1 MSKEGTAY
9 WQRKCQLL
17 WFLPFLYKEHKNVF
31 FYIFLTKNVVNNLK
45 FLAYHTIIVLI
56 VIVIIRKE
64 KSMIFSNAYN
74 YVNVL
79 EKAADASWTRNEV
92 LSNNIANAT
101 TPGYKRQDVS
111 FETYLLEELTSGSTT
126 SLRAKVDD
134 VDLSNLNAS
143 IYTDYSE
150 LSYRLDGNNVDQDTE
165 NVELASNQL
174 KYQALIESINYEF
187 NMIKAAL
194 NRN

>member
-1 MSKEGTAY
+1 
-9 WQRKCQLL
+9 
-17 WFLPFLYKEHKNVF
+17 
-31 FYIFLTKNVVNNLK
+31 
-45 FLAYHTIIVLI
+45 
-56 VIVIIRKE
+56 
-64 KSMIFSNAYN
+64 MIFSNAYN

-79 EKAADASWTRNEV
+79 EKAADAAWTRNEV

-111 FETYLLEELTSGSTT
+111 FESYLLEELVGGSTG
-126 SLRAKVDD
+126 SLRKKVDD
-134 VDLSNLNAS
+134 VDISNLRTT
-143 IYTDYSE
+143 IYTDNTN

-174 KYQALIESINYEF
+174 KYQALIDSINYEF

-194 NRN
+194 SKQ

>member
-1 MSKEGTAY
+1 MCY
-9 WQRKCQLL
+9 NLL
-17 WFLPFLYKEHKNVF
+17 NQKNVMGRNRYLAMEMLYVGVPF
-31 FYIFLTKNVVNNLK
+31 FLQQNVVKNLK
-45 FLAYHTIIVLI
+45 FLSYCTIIITI
-56 VIVIIRKE
+56 VSTYVGKE
-64 KSMIFSNAYN
+64 KNMIFSNAYN

-101 TPGYKRQDVS
+101 TPGYKRQDVN
-111 FETYLLEELTSGSTT
+111 FESYLLEELVGGSTE
-126 SLRAKVDD
+126 SLRKKVDD
-134 VDLSNLNAS
+134 VDISNLRTT
-143 IYTDYSE
+143 IYTDYSN

-174 KYQALIESINYEF
+174 KYQALIDSINYEF

-194 NRN
+194 NRQ

>member
-1 MSKEGTAY
+1 
-9 WQRKCQLL
+9 
-17 WFLPFLYKEHKNVF
+17 
-31 FYIFLTKNVVNNLK
+31 
-45 FLAYHTIIVLI
+45 
-56 VIVIIRKE
+56 
-64 KSMIFSNAYN
+64 MIFSNAYN

-79 EKAADASWTRNEV
+79 EKAADAAWTRNEV

-111 FETYLLEELTSGSTT
+111 FESYLLEELVGGSTG
-126 SLRAKVDD
+126 SLRKKVDD
-134 VDLSNLNAS
+134 VDLSNLRTT
-143 IYTDYSE
+143 IYTDNTN

-194 NRN
+194 SKQ

>member
-1 MSKEGTAY
+1 MTT
-9 WQRKCQLL
+9 KCCKKLEV
-17 WFLPFLYKEHKNVF
+17 FVVLYYN
-31 FYIFLTKNVVNNLK
+31 IF
-45 FLAYHTIIVLI
+45 IVSTY
-56 VIVIIRKE
+56 VGKE
-64 KSMIFSNAYN
+64 KNMIFSNAYN

-101 TPGYKRQDVS
+101 TPGYKRQDVN
-111 FETYLLEELTSGSTT
+111 FESYLLEELVGGSTE
-126 SLRAKVDD
+126 SLRKKVDD
-134 VDLSNLNAS
+134 VDISNLRTT
-143 IYTDYSE
+143 IYTDYSN

-194 NRN
+194 NRQ

>member
-1 MSKEGTAY
+1 
-9 WQRKCQLL
+9 
-17 WFLPFLYKEHKNVF
+17 
-31 FYIFLTKNVVNNLK
+31 
-45 FLAYHTIIVLI
+45 
-56 VIVIIRKE
+56 
-64 KSMIFSNAYN
+64 MIFSNAYN

-79 EKAADASWTRNEV
+79 EKAADAAWTRNEV

-111 FETYLLEELTSGSTT
+111 FESYLLEELTSGSTK
-126 SLRAKVDD
+126 SLRDKVDD
-134 VDLSNLNAS
+134 VDLSNLRTS
-143 IYTDYSE
+143 IYTDYSN

-174 KYQALIESINYEF
+174 KYQALIDSINYEF

-194 NRN
+194 VKN

>member
-1 MSKEGTAY
+1 
-9 WQRKCQLL
+9 
-17 WFLPFLYKEHKNVF
+17 
-31 FYIFLTKNVVNNLK
+31 
-45 FLAYHTIIVLI
+45 
-56 VIVIIRKE
+56 
-64 KSMIFSNAYN
+64 MIFSNAYN

-101 TPGYKRQDVS
+101 TPGYKRQDVN
-111 FETYLLEELTSGSTT
+111 FESYLLEELVGGSTE
-126 SLRAKVDD
+126 SLRKKVDD
-134 VDLSNLNAS
+134 VDISNLRTT
-143 IYTDYSE
+143 IYTDYSN

-194 NRN
+194 NRQ

>member
-1 MSKEGTAY
+1 
-9 WQRKCQLL
+9 
-17 WFLPFLYKEHKNVF
+17 
-31 FYIFLTKNVVNNLK
+31 
-45 FLAYHTIIVLI
+45 
-56 VIVIIRKE
+56 
-64 KSMIFSNAYN
+64 MIFSNAYN

-79 EKAADASWTRNEV
+79 EKAADAAWTRNEV

-111 FETYLLEELTSGSTT
+111 FESYLLEELTSGSTR
-126 SLRAKVDD
+126 SLRDKIDD
-134 VDLSNLNAS
+134 VDISNLNS
-143 IYTDYSE
+143 TIYTDYSE

-174 KYQALIESINYEF
+174 KYQALIDSINYEF

-194 NRN
+194 SKS